1 MHIWTSFILIS
12 IVLIFFVLICFE
24 HFDNSI
30 HSKIYYSHV
39 YKLSLQIIFTN
50 YLHVKSGVARGV
62 MFAVEVIEEDGSSS
76 VAKDF
81 IRLRFRGQSFLLQ

>member
-1 MHIWTSFILIS
+1 MYLGFIL
-12 IVLIFFVLICFE
+12 
-24 HFDNSI
+24 H
-30 HSKIYYSHV
+30 KIDLYRCYYSHLKQIILTNYP
-39 YKLSLQIIFTN
+39 YKLSVQIIFTN
-50 YLHVKSGVARGV
+50 YLNKSGVARGV